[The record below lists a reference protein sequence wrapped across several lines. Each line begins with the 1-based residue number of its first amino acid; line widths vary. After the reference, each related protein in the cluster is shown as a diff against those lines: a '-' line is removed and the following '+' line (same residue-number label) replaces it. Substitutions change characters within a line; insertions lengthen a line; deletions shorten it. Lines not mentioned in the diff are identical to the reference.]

1 VRSSSDVHNFLV
13 EEGVAHEMVH
23 LPALSKTAQKA
34 AELLGVPTA
43 EVVKSLL
50 FYLDGAPT
58 LVLVPGD
65 LVADLGLLR
74 AALGC
79 AEAKLATGPQVLKV
93 TGYRPGAVP
102 PFALSS
108 ELPVVADPLVFTPLV
123 VYCGGGTTTTMLK
136 IRSSDLRDLLQPQL
150 VTLTTRPAGRD
161 ADVGESYNGRSGRA

>member
-1 VRSSSDVHNFLV
+1 MRSGSDVHNFLL
-13 EEGVAHEMVH
+13 EEDVAHEMVH
-23 LPALSKTAQKA
+23 LPALSRTAQKA
-34 AELLGVPTA
+34 AELLGVSTG

-65 LVADLGLLR
+65 LVVDLGLLR

-79 AEAKLATGPQVLKV
+79 AEAKLAAGQQVLEV

-108 ELPVVADPLVFTPLV
+108 TLPIVADPAVFEPPV
-123 VYCGGGTTTTMLK
+123 IYCGGGTTTTMLK
-136 IRSSDLRDLLQPQL
+136 MRSSDLRDLVKPQM
-150 VTLTTRPAGRD
+150 VAIATRPADPVSGAHTGRP
-161 ADVGESYNGRSGRA
+161 